1 MKAALKRGVEHG
13 ILRRYRGHYFL
24 PTGDELDR
32 ANRIAL
38 RFARLPTPALL
49 LVKSKTN
56 CALQLKNRKG
66 PRGIGNRGRKS
77 KKVEK
82 SRTLSVSA
90 SSSLTDKIVGD
101 AVSVTEWNYLAK
113 SLYSPRKRFYLVTCH
128 LSVSCS
134 LCVLVMCA
142 RSRVWLSLI
151 FH

>member
-38 RFARLPTPALL
+38 RFARLPTPAPL

-56 CALQLKNRKG
+56 CALQIKNRKG

-90 SSSLTDKIVGD
+90 SSSLTDKIAGD
-101 AVSVTEWNYLAK
+101 AVSVTE
-113 SLYSPRKRFYLVTCH
+113 
-128 LSVSCS
+128 
-134 LCVLVMCA
+134 
-142 RSRVWLSLI
+142 
-151 FH
+151 